1 MALKIIPL
9 SLKRLNEYVE
19 QHHRHHK
26 KVQGHK
32 FSLGVVD
39 EQHTDSAGL
48 PLLLGAC
55 SVGRP
60 VARLVDANSTLEV
73 TRLVT
78 NGTKNACSILYARS
92 AQIAKL
98 MGYKKIQTYILETEL
113 GSSLKA
119 SGWKNEGLCGGGQ
132 WKHTDG
138 KPRRED
144 QPTCKKFRWSKEF

>member
-1 MALKIIPL
+1 MSLTVVPLTLK
-9 SLKRLNEYVE
+9 KLNEYVE
-19 QHHRHHK
+19 THHRHHK

-32 FSLGVVD
+32 FSLGVIKD
-39 EQHTDSAGL
+39 EKL
-48 PLLLGAC
+48 VGAC

-60 VARLVDANSTLEV
+60 VARGSNPNTTLEV

-78 NGTKNACSILYARS
+78 DGTKNACSILYARA

-119 SGWKNEGLCGGGQ
+119 SGWSFEQMTQGGQ
-132 WKHTDG
+132 WKHSDG
-138 KPRRED
+138 KPRRTD
-144 QPTCKKFRWSKEF
+144 QPTCKKARWAKRF